1 MITVSQQWRDAYP
14 GASVGILVMHH
25 VLNPTNHQIL
35 DMRKAELESQLRDSF
50 AGYTR
55 SDLKAMGPIKAYDA
69 YLKPFK
75 KTYQVQLQL
84 ESIIFKG
91 KSIPQV
97 AALVEVMFMAELQD
111 LLLTAG
117 HDLDALQL
125 PVTIGIAQG
134 DEYYIGLTGE
144 EQTTKAGD
152 MIISDQVGII
162 SSVVY
167 GPDQRTR
174 IVSETRNVLFTTY
187 APTGITHDAVR
198 KHLHHIES
206 NVLLVAPEAKMEMLD
221 VYGTG

>member
-1 MITVSQQWRDAYP
+1 MITISQNWRDSYP
-14 GASVGILVMHH
+14 GASVGVLVIHD
-25 VLNPTNHQIL
+25 VLNPASHHSL
-35 DMRKAELESQLRDSF
+35 DIRKAELEAQLRDRF
-50 AGYTR
+50 AGCTR
-55 SDLKAMGPIKAYDA
+55 SDLKALEPIKAYDA

-75 KTYQVQLQL
+75 KTYHVQLQL

-117 HDLDALQL
+117 HDLDAIQL
-125 PVTIGIAQG
+125 PVTISIAQG
-134 DEYYIGLTGE
+134 YESYIGLTGE
-144 EQTTKAGD
+144 EQTMKAGD
-152 MIISDQVGII
+152 MMISDKAGII

-174 IVSETRNVLFTTY
+174 IVPGTQNVLFTTY
-187 APTGITHDAVR
+187 APNGITHDAVR
-198 KHLHHIES
+198 IHLHNIES
-206 NVLLVAPEAKMEMLD
+206 NVLLVAPEAEVEMLD

>member
-1 MITVSQQWRDAYP
+1 MITISQNWRDSYP
-14 GASVGILVMHH
+14 GASVGVLVIHD
-25 VLNPTNHQIL
+25 VLNPASHHSL
-35 DMRKAELESQLRDSF
+35 DIRKAELEAQLRDRF
-50 AGYTR
+50 AGCTR
-55 SDLKAMGPIKAYDA
+55 SDLKALEPIKAYDA

-75 KTYQVQLQL
+75 KTYHVQLQL

-117 HDLDALQL
+117 HDLDAIQL
-125 PVTIGIAQG
+125 PVTISIAQG
-134 DEYYIGLTGE
+134 YESYIGLTGE
-144 EQTTKAGD
+144 EQTMKAGD
-152 MIISDQVGII
+152 MMISDKAGII

-174 IVSETRNVLFTTY
+174 IVPGTHNVLFTTY
-187 APTGITHDAVR
+187 APNGITHDAVR
-198 KHLHHIES
+198 KHLHNIES
-206 NVLLVAPEAKMEMLD
+206 NVLLVAPEAEVEMLD